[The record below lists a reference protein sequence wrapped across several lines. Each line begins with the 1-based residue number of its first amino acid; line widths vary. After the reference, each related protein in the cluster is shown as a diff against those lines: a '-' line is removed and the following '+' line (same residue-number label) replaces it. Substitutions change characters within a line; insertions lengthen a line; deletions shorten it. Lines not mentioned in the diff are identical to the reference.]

1 MAVARL
7 RNLRL
12 APRKARII
20 ANLVR
25 GKDVTTAINT
35 LRFMNKAGAREFFKL
50 IVSAV
55 ANAEDQGE
63 ADVEGLIITKVTVDQ
78 AATLKRWR
86 PRAQGRGTRIEKKT
100 SHITV
105 EVAPAT
111 PTTMTRSMDQP
122 LRWADPRCVV
132 RAGIAG

>member
-7 RNLRL
+7 RHLRL

-20 ANLVR
+20 ADLVR
-25 GKDVTTAINT
+25 GQDVGSAINS

-63 ADVEGLIITKVTVDQ
+63 RDVESLVISKVTVDQ
-78 AATLKRWR
+78 ASTLKRWR
-86 PRAQGRGTRIEKKT
+86 PRAQGRGTRVQKKS
-100 SHITV
+100 SHITL
-105 EVAPAT
+105 EVTPAG
-111 PTTMTRSMDQP
+111 D
-122 LRWADPRCVV
+122 A
-132 RAGIAG
+132 

>member
-7 RNLRL
+7 NQVRI
-12 APRKARII
+12 APRKLRII

-25 GKDVTTAINT
+25 GKDVSTAINT
-35 LRFMNKAGAREFFKL
+35 LRFMHKSGAREMFKL

-63 ADVEGLIITKVTVDQ
+63 ANVDNLIISRVTVDQ

-86 PRAQGRGTRIEKKT
+86 PRAQGRGTRINKKT
-100 SHITV
+100 SHVTL
-105 EVAPAT
+105 EVTAAPA
-111 PTTMTRSMDQP
+111 
-122 LRWADPRCVV
+122 AE
-132 RAGIAG
+132 A

>member
-7 RNLRL
+7 RQVRI

-20 ANLVR
+20 ADLVR
-25 GKDVTTAINT
+25 GKDVGTAINA
-35 LRFMNKAGAREFFKL
+35 LRFMSNKAGAHEFFKL

-63 ADVEGLIITKVTVDQ
+63 SDIDSLVISKVTVDQ
-78 AATLKRWR
+78 GATLKRWR
-86 PRAQGRGTRIEKKT
+86 PRAQGRGTRIQKKT

-105 EVAPAT
+105 ELSPAA
-111 PTTMTRSMDQP
+111 Q
-122 LRWADPRCVV
+122 A
-132 RAGIAG
+132 

>member
-105 EVAPAT
+105 EVAPPAA
-111 PTTMTRSMDQP
+111 S
-122 LRWADPRCVV
+122 
-132 RAGIAG
+132 

>member
-7 RNLRL
+7 NNTRL

-25 GKDVTTAINT
+25 GKDVGAAINI

-55 ANAEDQGE
+55 ANAEDLKEG
-63 ADVEGLIITKVTVDQ
+63 DVESLVISRVTVDQ
-78 AATLKRWR
+78 GSTLKRWR
-86 PRAQGRGTRIEKKT
+86 PRAQGRGTRIEKKS
-100 SHITV
+100 SHITL
-105 EVAPAT
+105 EVTTAPPPVPKPVRTPAPAK
-111 PTTMTRSMDQP
+111 
-122 LRWADPRCVV
+122 AAAAA
-132 RAGIAG
+132 AGA

>member
-7 RNLRL
+7 NSLRV

-25 GKDVTTAINT
+25 GKDVTSAINT

-55 ANAEDQGE
+55 ANAEDKGE
-63 ADVEGLIITKVTVDQ
+63 GDVDKLVIKTVTVDQ
-78 AATLKRWR
+78 GQVLKRWR
-86 PRAQGRGTRIEKKT
+86 PRAQGRGIWVEKKT
-100 SHITV
+100 SHVFV
-105 EVAPAT
+105 EVT
-111 PTTMTRSMDQP
+111 PQVE
-122 LRWADPRCVV
+122 A
-132 RAGIAG
+132 

>member
-86 PRAQGRGTRIEKKT
+86 SRAQGRGTRIEKKT

-105 EVAPAT
+105 EVAPPAA
-111 PTTMTRSMDQP
+111 S
-122 LRWADPRCVV
+122 
-132 RAGIAG
+132 